1 MLPGKLPSI
10 RKNVLY
16 YIAFVAVSLIG
27 TIGLTLLIF
36 LPLGL
41 PGRRRTLAALDRTE
55 AGATTEA
62 DLHLLIDGSQHP
74 VFFMLRG
81 KTARIDTQCERL
93 FNELGVPPED
103 RNWGQPSQPDL
114 LESNAG

>member
-1 MLPGKLPSI
+1 MNL
-10 RKNVLY
+10 
-16 YIAFVAVSLIG
+16 IAFVAVCLIG
-27 TIGLTLLIF
+27 TIGLTLLIL

-41 PGRRRTLAALDRTE
+41 PGRRRTLAALDRAE

-81 KTARIDTQCERL
+81 KTGRIDTQCERI

-103 RNWGQPSQPDL
+103 WNWGRPAQPDL
-114 LESNAG
+114 MDSDAR